1 MKHPNISDC
10 LQNELMDPALTSN
23 QQRLLDTLLDNLDG
37 MVYRCLYDM
46 NWTMTYI
53 SKGCEALTGYPAQ
66 ALLNNQ
72 HVSYENIT
80 YPEDRARARE
90 IIAKAVAQGQ
100 RFQLEYRIIRANGDI
115 IWVAERGSAIFNP
128 SGQAIAL
135 EGIIQD
141 ISNRKRI
148 EQDLFS
154 AEQKYRSM
162 FENSTLGMFQT
173 TESGMYLNANQALAD
188 LYGYASP
195 EALIGYLN
203 NISTQLYVSDSR
215 RDEFTEAVRRHGRV
229 QHFES
234 QVYKQDGQ
242 QIWISENAHAVH
254 DAEGEILY
262 YEGTVEDITERK
274 NNEHIIRQ
282 QAVTDN
288 LTGLLNRHAF
298 SGKLAS
304 LIAEADKAQRKI
316 AIAFIDLD
324 HFKLINDTLGHRAGD
339 KLLEKIAQRLI
350 QCTRPTDAIVRFGGD
365 EFVML
370 YPGLRSADDA
380 EPLLARVME
389 TISQPIE
396 INDYVFNMTCSV
408 GVSIYPD
415 HATESDTL
423 LSCAD
428 SALYSAK
435 NAGKNKVQ
443 LFSGM
448 LAKQLGE
455 RNEIE
460 YGLGHALQR
469 QELMLYY
476 QPKID
481 MKHGGVSALE
491 ALIRWQHPDRGLVPP
506 DQFIPVAEETGH
518 IFAIGEWVLQTA
530 CRKVKSMQQEFGYLI
545 PVSVNVSP
553 IQFLRGNLVETVQ
566 RVLRQERIPP
576 YLITLEVTENARFK
590 DEVMFMRTLEQL
602 KRLGVCIAIDDF
614 GIGYSNMAYLKNYP
628 IDELKI
634 DKAFVCDLEQS
645 VTNGN
650 ILLALIN
657 LGKSLHKSVTAE
669 GIETEYQHTF
679 LLHSGCDVGQGFY
692 YSRPLSEQALSAFM
706 LEQHT
711 RLAHL
716 DRVPEENGIGLPDQ
730 PL

>member
-1 MKHPNISDC
+1 MNSQTTI
-10 LQNELMDPALTSN
+10 LGIMQNEILESLLTAQ

-37 MVYRCLYDM
+37 MIYRCLYD
-46 NWTMTYI
+46 NSWTMIYV
-53 SKGCEALTGYPAQ
+53 SKGCDSLTGYPAHDL
-66 ALLNNQ
+66 LLNKEI
-72 HVSYENIT
+72 SYENIT
-80 YPEDRARARE
+80 HPEDRQKSRATIAEAIARGE
-90 IIAKAVAQGQ
+90 
-100 RFQLEYRIIRANGDI
+100 RFELEYRIIRADGEV
-115 IWVAERGSAIFNP
+115 IWVAERGSAVLDP
-128 SGQAIAL
+128 AGQPVAL

-141 ISNRKRI
+141 ISSRKRI
-148 EQDLFS
+148 EHELFS
-154 AEQKYRSM
+154 TEQKYRSM

-173 TESGMYLNANQALAD
+173 TESGTYLNANPALAK

-195 EALIGYLN
+195 AALISDLN
-203 NISTQLYVSDSR
+203 NISSQLYVSEAR
-215 RDEFTEAVRRHGRV
+215 RGEFTEAIKTQGRV
-229 QHFES
+229 QNFES
-234 QVYKQDGQ
+234 EVYRLDGGA
-242 QIWISENAHAVH
+242 IWISENAHAVY
-254 DAEGEILY
+254 DADGNILY

-274 NNEHIIRQ
+274 NHELQIRQ
-282 QAVTDN
+282 LAVTDN

-304 LIAEADKAQRKI
+304 LIAEADKMQRKI

-339 KLLEKIAQRLI
+339 KLLENVAQRLI
-350 QCTRPTDAIVRFGGD
+350 QSTRPTDAIVRFGGD

-370 YPGLRSADDA
+370 YPGLRYAEDA
-380 EPLLARVME
+380 EPLLERVME
-389 TISQPIE
+389 AISQPIA
-396 INDYVFNMTCSV
+396 IGDYVFNMTCSV

-415 HATESDTL
+415 HAQEIDSL
-423 LSCAD
+423 LTCAD

-443 LFSGM
+443 MFSGV
-448 LAKQLGE
+448 LAQQLGE

-476 QPKID
+476 QPQIN
-481 MKHGGVSALE
+481 MQHGNISALE
-491 ALIRWQHPDRGLVPP
+491 ALIRWQHPEKGLIPP

-518 IFAIGEWVLQTA
+518 ILAIGEWVLQTA
-530 CRKVKSMQQEFGYLI
+530 CQKIKSMQTEWGYLVPI
-545 PVSVNVSP
+545 AINVSP

-566 RVLRQERIPP
+566 RVLRQERVPP
-576 YLITLEVTENARFK
+576 HLITLEVTENARFK
-590 DEVMFMRTLEQL
+590 DEAMFTRTLEQL

-634 DKAFVCDLEQS
+634 DKAFVQDLEQS

-669 GIETEYQHTF
+669 GIETEYQHRF
-679 LLHSGCDVGQGFY
+679 LLHSGCDVGQGYY
-692 YSRPLSEQALSAFM
+692 YSRPLSEEALAEFM
-706 LEQHT
+706 RDQRPKFDHLQQVT
-711 RLAHL
+711 R
-716 DRVPEENGIGLPDQ
+716 
-730 PL
+730 

>member
-1 MKHPNISDC
+1 MQSRPHPDLMQS
-10 LQNELMDPALTSN
+10 ELMEALMTAQ

-37 MVYRCLYDM
+37 MVYRCLYDSD
-46 NWTMTYI
+46 WTMIYV
-53 SKGCEALTGYPAQ
+53 SKGCAALTGYPAHDL
-66 ALLNNQ
+66 LLNKTT
-72 HVSYENIT
+72 SYETIT
-80 YPEDRARARE
+80 HPDDREQARASIDAAIVKGE
-90 IIAKAVAQGQ
+90 
-100 RFQLEYRIIRANGDI
+100 RFELEYRIVRADGEI
-115 IWVAERGSAIFNP
+115 TWVAERGSAVFDNEGKP
-128 SGQAIAL
+128 VAL

-141 ISNRKRI
+141 ISGRKHI
-148 EQDLFS
+148 EHELFS
-154 AEQKYRSM
+154 TEQKYRSM

-173 TESGMYLNANQALAD
+173 TESGTYLNANPALAR
-188 LYGYASP
+188 LYGYVSP
-195 EALIGYLN
+195 AALISDLN
-203 NISTQLYVSDSR
+203 NISTQLYVSASR
-215 RDEFTEAVRRHGRV
+215 RGDFTDAIRADGRV
-229 QHFES
+229 RNFES
-234 QVYKQDGQ
+234 EVYRLDGQ
-242 QIWISENAHAVH
+242 TIWISENAHAVC
-254 DAEGEILY
+254 DPQGQILY
-262 YEGTVEDITERK
+262 YEGTVEDITDRK
-274 NNEHIIRQ
+274 NHELQIRQ
-282 QAVTDN
+282 LAVTDN

-304 LIAEADKAQRKI
+304 LIAEADKMHHKI

-339 KLLEKIAQRLI
+339 KLLENVAQRLI
-350 QCTRPTDAIVRFGGD
+350 QSTRPTDAIVRFGGD

-370 YPGLRSADDA
+370 YPAIRVAEDA

-389 TISQPIE
+389 AISKPIG
-396 INDYVFNMTCSV
+396 IGDYVFNMTCSV

-415 HATESDTL
+415 HAKDIDTL
-423 LSCAD
+423 LTCAD

-443 LFSGM
+443 MFSGM

-476 QPKID
+476 QPQIN
-481 MKHGGVSALE
+481 MQHGNISALE
-491 ALIRWQHPDRGLVPP
+491 ALIRWQHPERGLIPP

-530 CRKVKSMQQEFGYLI
+530 CQKIKSMQTEWGYMVPI
-545 PVSVNVSP
+545 AVNVSP

-566 RVLRQERIPP
+566 RVLRQERVPP
-576 YLITLEVTENARFK
+576 HLITLEVTENARFK
-590 DEVMFMRTLEQL
+590 DEAMFTRTLEQL

-634 DKAFVCDLEQS
+634 DKEFVQDLEQS

-669 GIETEYQHTF
+669 GIETEYQHRF
-679 LLHSGCDVGQGFY
+679 LLHSGCDVGQGYY
-692 YSRPLSEQALSAFM
+692 YSRPLSDEALAQFM
-706 LEQHT
+706 RDQQPKFD
-711 RLAHL
+711 HL
-716 DRVPEENGIGLPDQ
+716 QQVAR
-730 PL
+730 

>member
-1 MKHPNISDC
+1 MNSQTTIFGIM
-10 LQNELMDPALTSN
+10 QNDIMESLLTAQ

-37 MVYRCLYDM
+37 MIYRCLYDSS
-46 NWTMTYI
+46 WTMIYV
-53 SKGCEALTGYPAQ
+53 SKGCDSLTGYPAHDL
-66 ALLNNQ
+66 LLNKEI
-72 HVSYENIT
+72 SYENIT
-80 YPEDRARARE
+80 HPEDREKARAT
-90 IIAKAVAQGQ
+90 IAEAIERGE
-100 RFQLEYRIIRANGDI
+100 RFELEYRIIRADGEVV
-115 IWVAERGSAIFNP
+115 WVAERGSAVLDP
-128 SGQAIAL
+128 AGKPVAL

-141 ISNRKRI
+141 ISSRKRI
-148 EQDLFS
+148 EHELFS
-154 AEQKYRSM
+154 TEQKYRSM

-173 TESGMYLNANQALAD
+173 TESGTYLNANPALAK

-195 EALIGYLN
+195 AALISDLN
-203 NISTQLYVSDSR
+203 NISSQLYVSEAR
-215 RDEFTEAVRRHGRV
+215 RGEFTEAIRTQGRV
-229 QHFES
+229 LNFES
-234 QVYKQDGQ
+234 EVYRLDGGT
-242 QIWISENAHAVH
+242 IWISENAHAVY
-254 DAEGEILY
+254 DAHANILY
-262 YEGTVEDITERK
+262 YEGTVEDITDRK
-274 NNEHIIRQ
+274 NHELQIRQ
-282 QAVTDN
+282 MAVTDN

-304 LIAEADKAQRKI
+304 LIAEADKMQRKI

-339 KLLEKIAQRLI
+339 KLLENVAQRLI
-350 QCTRPTDAIVRFGGD
+350 QSTRPTDAIVRFGGD

-370 YPGLRSADDA
+370 YPGLRAAEDA
-380 EPLLARVME
+380 EPLLERVME
-389 TISQPIE
+389 AISQPIA
-396 INDYVFNMTCSV
+396 IGDYVFNMTCSV

-415 HATESDTL
+415 HAQEIDTL

-443 LFSGM
+443 MFSGM
-448 LAKQLGE
+448 LAQQLGE

-476 QPKID
+476 QPQIN
-481 MKHGGVSALE
+481 MQHGNISALE
-491 ALIRWQHPDRGLVPP
+491 ALIRWQHPERGLIPP

-518 IFAIGEWVLQTA
+518 IFAIGEWVLQT
-530 CRKVKSMQQEFGYLI
+530 EWGYLVPI
-545 PVSVNVSP
+545 AVNVSP

-566 RVLRQERIPP
+566 RVLRQERVPP
-576 YLITLEVTENARFK
+576 HLITLEVTENARFK
-590 DEVMFMRTLEQL
+590 DEAMFTRTLEQL

-634 DKAFVCDLEQS
+634 DKAFVQDLEQS

-669 GIETEYQHTF
+669 GIETEYQHRF
-679 LLHSGCDVGQGFY
+679 LLHSGCDVGQGYY
-692 YSRPLSEQALSAFM
+692 YSRPLSDEALAEFMREQQPKFD
-706 LEQHT
+706 
-711 RLAHL
+711 HL
-716 DRVPEENGIGLPDQ
+716 HQVAR
-730 PL
+730 

>member
-1 MKHPNISDC
+1 MRGQINWDMMQTQIVDA
-10 LQNELMDPALTSN
+10 LMTSQ

-37 MVYRCLYDM
+37 MIYRCLYDDQ
-46 NWTMTYI
+46 WTMIYV
-53 SKGCEALTGYPAQ
+53 SKGCESLTGYAPQ
-66 ALLNNQ
+66 DLILNK
-72 HVSYENIT
+72 VKSYERIT
-80 YPEDRARARE
+80 HTEDRAQARK
-90 IIAKAVAQGQ
+90 IIHDAVSRKQ
-100 RFQLEYRIIRANGDI
+100 RFALEYRIVRADGEI
-115 IWVAERGSAIFNP
+115 SWVAERGSGVFDP
-128 SGQAIAL
+128 EGKPVAL

-141 ISNRKRI
+141 ITERKRI
-148 EQDLFS
+148 EQALYS
-154 AEQKYRSM
+154 TEQKYRSM

-173 TESGMYLNANQALAD
+173 TESGTYLNANLALAK

-195 EALIGYLN
+195 AELISDLN
-203 NISTQLYVSDSR
+203 NISTQLYVEDSR
-215 RDEFTEAVRRHGRV
+215 RHDFTEAIRLQGRV
-229 QHFES
+229 QNFES
-234 QVYKQDGQ
+234 QVYRLNGET
-242 QIWISENAHAVH
+242 IWISENAHAVY
-254 DAEGEILY
+254 DAQGSILY
-262 YEGTVEDITERK
+262 YEGAVEDITDRK
-274 NNEHIIRQ
+274 NYELQIRQ
-282 QAVTDN
+282 LAVTDN

-304 LIAEADKAQRKI
+304 LIAEADKFHYKI

-339 KLLEKIAQRLI
+339 KLLENVAQRLI
-350 QCTRPTDAIVRFGGD
+350 QSTRPTDAIVRFGGD

-370 YPGLRSADDA
+370 YPGLRSAEDA
-380 EPLLARVME
+380 QPLLSRVME
-389 TISQPIE
+389 AISQPIA
-396 INDYVFNMTCSV
+396 IGDYVFNMTCSV

-415 HATESDTL
+415 HAQDIDTL
-423 LSCAD
+423 LTCAD

-443 LFSGM
+443 MFSGS
-448 LAKQLGE
+448 LAQQLGE

-476 QPKID
+476 QPQIN
-481 MKHGGVSALE
+481 MQHGNISALE
-491 ALIRWQHPDRGLVPP
+491 ALIRWQHPERGLIPP

-530 CRKVKSMQQEFGYLI
+530 CKKIKAMQTEWGYLVPI
-545 PVSVNVSP
+545 AVNVSP

-566 RVLRQERIPP
+566 RVLRQERVPP
-576 YLITLEVTENARFK
+576 HLITLEVTENARFK
-590 DEVMFMRTLEQL
+590 DEAMFTRTLEQL

-634 DKAFVCDLEQS
+634 DKAFVQDLEQS

-669 GIETEYQHTF
+669 GIENEYQHRF
-679 LLHSGCDVGQGFY
+679 LLRSGCDVGQGYY
-692 YSRPLSEQALSAFM
+692 YSKPLSDEALAEFMREQRPKFD
-706 LEQHT
+706 
-711 RLAHL
+711 HL
-716 DRVPEENGIGLPDQ
+716 QVSR
-730 PL
+730 

>member
-1 MKHPNISDC
+1 MNSQTTLFGIM
-10 LQNELMDPALTSN
+10 QNDIMESLLTAQ

-37 MVYRCLYDM
+37 MIYRCLYDS
-46 NWTMTYI
+46 NWTMIYV
-53 SKGCEALTGYPAQ
+53 SKGCETLTGYPAHEL
-66 ALLNNQ
+66 LLNKST
-72 HVSYENIT
+72 SYET
-80 YPEDRARARE
+80 MTHPDDRDKARAVIDAAIQKGE
-90 IIAKAVAQGQ
+90 
-100 RFQLEYRIIRANGDI
+100 RFELEYRIVRANGDI
-115 IWVAERGSAIFNP
+115 TWVAERGSAVFDNN
-128 SGQAIAL
+128 GQPVAL

-141 ISNRKRI
+141 ISCRKRI
-148 EQDLFS
+148 EDELFS
-154 AEQKYRSM
+154 TEQKYRSM

-173 TESGMYLNANQALAD
+173 TESGTYLNANPALAK
-188 LYGYASP
+188 LYGYVSP
-195 EALIGYLN
+195 EALIGDLN
-203 NISTQLYVSDSR
+203 NISTQLYVAESR
-215 RDEFTEAVRRHGRV
+215 RGEFTDAIRAQGRV
-229 QHFES
+229 HNFES
-234 QVYKQDGQ
+234 EVYRLNGET
-242 QIWISENAHAVH
+242 IWISENAHAVC
-254 DAEGEILY
+254 DPQGQILY
-262 YEGTVEDITERK
+262 YEGTVEDITDRK
-274 NNEHIIRQ
+274 NHELQIRQ
-282 QAVTDN
+282 LAVTDN

-304 LIAEADKAQRKI
+304 LIAEADKTHTKI

-339 KLLEKIAQRLI
+339 KLLENVAQRLI
-350 QCTRPTDAIVRFGGD
+350 QSTRPTDAIVRFGGD

-370 YPGLRSADDA
+370 YPGLRVAEDA

-389 TISQPIE
+389 AISQPIA
-396 INDYVFNMTCSV
+396 IGDYVFNMTCSV

-415 HATESDTL
+415 HAKEIDTL

-443 LFSGM
+443 MFSGA
-448 LAKQLGE
+448 LAQQLGE

-460 YGLGHALQR
+460 YGLGHAMQR

-476 QPKID
+476 QPQIN
-481 MKHGGVSALE
+481 MQHGNISALE
-491 ALIRWQHPDRGLVPP
+491 ALIRWQHPERGLIPP

-530 CRKVKSMQQEFGYLI
+530 CQKIKSMQTEWGYMVPI
-545 PVSVNVSP
+545 AVNVSP

-566 RVLRQERIPP
+566 RVLRQERVPP
-576 YLITLEVTENARFK
+576 HLITLEVTENARFK
-590 DEVMFMRTLEQL
+590 DEAMFTRTLEQL

-634 DKAFVCDLEQS
+634 DKAFVQDLEQS

-669 GIETEYQHTF
+669 GIETEYQHRF
-679 LLHSGCDVGQGFY
+679 LLHSGCDVGQGYY
-692 YSRPLSEQALSAFM
+692 YSRPLSDEALAQFMREQ
-706 LEQHT
+706 
-711 RLAHL
+711 
-716 DRVPEENGIGLPDQ
+716 Q
-730 PL
+730 PKFDHFQQVAR

>member
-1 MKHPNISDC
+1 MNSQTTI
-10 LQNELMDPALTSN
+10 LGIMQNEILESLLTAQ

-37 MVYRCLYDM
+37 MIYRCLYD
-46 NWTMTYI
+46 NSWTMIYV
-53 SKGCEALTGYPAQ
+53 SKGCDSLTGYPAHDL
-66 ALLNNQ
+66 LLNKEI
-72 HVSYENIT
+72 SYENIT
-80 YPEDRARARE
+80 HPEDRQKSRATIAEAIARRE
-90 IIAKAVAQGQ
+90 
-100 RFQLEYRIIRANGDI
+100 RFELEYRIIRADGEV
-115 IWVAERGSAIFNP
+115 IWVAERGSAVLDP
-128 SGQAIAL
+128 AGQPVAL

-141 ISNRKRI
+141 ISSRKRI
-148 EQDLFS
+148 EHELFS
-154 AEQKYRSM
+154 TEQKYRSM

-173 TESGMYLNANQALAD
+173 TESGTYLNANPALAK

-195 EALIGYLN
+195 AALISDLN
-203 NISTQLYVSDSR
+203 NISSQLYVSEAR
-215 RDEFTEAVRRHGRV
+215 RGEFTEAIKTQGRV
-229 QHFES
+229 QNFES
-234 QVYKQDGQ
+234 EVYRLDGGA
-242 QIWISENAHAVH
+242 IWISENAHAVY
-254 DAEGEILY
+254 DADGNILY

-274 NNEHIIRQ
+274 NHELQIRQ
-282 QAVTDN
+282 LAVTDN

-304 LIAEADKAQRKI
+304 LIAEADKMQRKI

-339 KLLEKIAQRLI
+339 KLLENVAQRLI
-350 QCTRPTDAIVRFGGD
+350 QSTRPTDAIVRFGGD

-370 YPGLRSADDA
+370 YPGLRSAEDA
-380 EPLLARVME
+380 EPLLERVME
-389 TISQPIE
+389 AISQPIA
-396 INDYVFNMTCSV
+396 IGDYVFNMTCSV

-415 HATESDTL
+415 HAQEIDSL
-423 LSCAD
+423 LTCAD

-443 LFSGM
+443 MFSGV
-448 LAKQLGE
+448 LAQQLGE

-476 QPKID
+476 QPQIN
-481 MKHGGVSALE
+481 MQHGNISALE
-491 ALIRWQHPDRGLVPP
+491 ALIRWQHPEKGLIPP

-518 IFAIGEWVLQTA
+518 ILAIGEWVLQTA
-530 CRKVKSMQQEFGYLI
+530 CQKIKSMQTEWGYLVPI
-545 PVSVNVSP
+545 AINVSP

-566 RVLRQERIPP
+566 RVLRQERVPP
-576 YLITLEVTENARFK
+576 HLITLEVTENARFK
-590 DEVMFMRTLEQL
+590 DEAMFTRTLEQL

-634 DKAFVCDLEQS
+634 DKAFVQDLEQS

-669 GIETEYQHTF
+669 GIETEYQHRF
-679 LLHSGCDVGQGFY
+679 LLHSGCDVGQGYY
-692 YSRPLSEQALSAFM
+692 YSRPLSEEALAEFM
-706 LEQHT
+706 RDQRPKFDHLQQVT
-711 RLAHL
+711 R
-716 DRVPEENGIGLPDQ
+716 
-730 PL
+730 

>member
-1 MKHPNISDC
+1 MNSQTTLFGIM
-10 LQNELMDPALTSN
+10 QNDIMESLLTAQ

-37 MVYRCLYDM
+37 MIYRCLYDS
-46 NWTMTYI
+46 NWTMIYV
-53 SKGCEALTGYPAQ
+53 SKGCETLTGYPAPDL
-66 ALLNNQ
+66 LLNKTT
-72 HVSYENIT
+72 SYEIIT
-80 YPEDRARARE
+80 HPDDREKARTTIDAAIQKGE
-90 IIAKAVAQGQ
+90 
-100 RFQLEYRIIRANGDI
+100 RFELEYRIIRANGDI
-115 IWVAERGSAIFNP
+115 TWVAERGSAVFDSEGKP
-128 SGQAIAL
+128 VAL

-141 ISNRKRI
+141 ISCRKRI
-148 EQDLFS
+148 EHELFS
-154 AEQKYRSM
+154 TEQKYRSM

-173 TESGMYLNANQALAD
+173 TESGTYLNANPALAR

-195 EALIGYLN
+195 AALISDLN
-203 NISTQLYVSDSR
+203 NISTQLYVAENR
-215 RDEFTEAVRRHGRV
+215 RGEFTEAIRAQGRV
-229 QHFES
+229 HNFES
-234 QVYKQDGQ
+234 EVYRLNGEA
-242 QIWISENAHAVH
+242 IWISENAHAVC
-254 DAEGEILY
+254 DPQGQILY
-262 YEGTVEDITERK
+262 YEGTVEDITDRK
-274 NNEHIIRQ
+274 NHELQIRQ
-282 QAVTDN
+282 LAVTDN

-304 LIAEADKAQRKI
+304 LIAEADKIQNKI

-339 KLLEKIAQRLI
+339 KLLENVAQRLI
-350 QCTRPTDAIVRFGGD
+350 QSTRPTDAIVRFGGD

-370 YPGLRSADDA
+370 YPGLRVAEDA

-389 TISQPIE
+389 AISQPIA
-396 INDYVFNMTCSV
+396 IGDYVFNMTCSV

-415 HATESDTL
+415 HAKEIDAL

-443 LFSGM
+443 MFSGI
-448 LAKQLGE
+448 LAQQLGE

-460 YGLGHALQR
+460 YGLGHAMQR

-476 QPKID
+476 QPQIN
-481 MKHGGVSALE
+481 MQHSNISALE
-491 ALIRWQHPDRGLVPP
+491 ALIRWQHPERGLIPP

-530 CRKVKSMQQEFGYLI
+530 CQKIKSMQTEWGYMVPI
-545 PVSVNVSP
+545 AVNVSP

-566 RVLRQERIPP
+566 RVLRQERVPP
-576 YLITLEVTENARFK
+576 HLITLEVTENARFK
-590 DEVMFMRTLEQL
+590 DEAMFTRTLEQL

-634 DKAFVCDLEQS
+634 DKAFVQDLEQS

-669 GIETEYQHTF
+669 GIETEYQHRF
-679 LLHSGCDVGQGFY
+679 LLHSGCDVGQGYY
-692 YSRPLSEQALSAFM
+692 YSRPLSDEALAQFMREQ
-706 LEQHT
+706 
-711 RLAHL
+711 
-716 DRVPEENGIGLPDQ
+716 Q
-730 PL
+730 PKFDHFQQVAR

>member
-1 MKHPNISDC
+1 MNRDTIFS
-10 LQNELMDPALTSN
+10 LMQNDIMESLLTAQ

-37 MVYRCLYDM
+37 MIYRCLYDSD
-46 NWTMTYI
+46 WTMIYV
-53 SKGCEALTGYPAQ
+53 SKGCEQLTGYPAHD
-66 ALLNNQ
+66 LLMSKNT
-72 HVSYENIT
+72 SYEFIT
-80 YPEDRARARE
+80 HAEDRARARN
-90 IIAKAVAQGQ
+90 IIDTAVSKGE
-100 RFQLEYRIIRANGDI
+100 RFQLEYRIVRANGDI
-115 IWVAERGSAIFNP
+115 TWVAERGSAVLDNEGKP
-128 SGQAIAL
+128 VAL

-141 ISNRKRI
+141 ISSRKRI
-148 EQDLFS
+148 EHELFS
-154 AEQKYRSM
+154 TEQKYRSM

-173 TESGMYLNANQALAD
+173 TESGTYLNANPALAK

-195 EALIGYLN
+195 TALISDLN
-203 NISTQLYVSDSR
+203 NISTQLYVNEHR
-215 RDEFTEAVRRHGRV
+215 RNDFTEAILAQGRV
-229 QHFES
+229 SNFES
-234 QVYKQDGQ
+234 EVYRLDGET
-242 QIWISENAHAVH
+242 IWISENAHAVY
-254 DAEGEILY
+254 DAQNNILY
-262 YEGTVEDITERK
+262 YEGTVEDITDRK
-274 NNEHIIRQ
+274 SHELQIRQ
-282 QAVTDN
+282 LAVTDN

-304 LIAEADKAQRKI
+304 LIAEADKLNHKI

-339 KLLEKIAQRLI
+339 KLLENVAQRLI
-350 QCTRPTDAIVRFGGD
+350 HSTRPTDAIVRFGGD

-370 YPGLRSADDA
+370 YPGLRQAEDA

-389 TISQPIE
+389 AISQPIA
-396 INDYVFNMTCSV
+396 IGDYVFNMTCSV

-415 HATESDTL
+415 HASEIDTL
-423 LSCAD
+423 LTCAD

-443 LFSGM
+443 MFSGA
-448 LAKQLGE
+448 LAQQLGE

-476 QPKID
+476 QPQIN
-481 MKHGGVSALE
+481 MQHGNISALE
-491 ALIRWQHPDRGLVPP
+491 ALIRWQHPERGLIPP

-530 CRKVKSMQQEFGYLI
+530 CQKIKAMQTEWGYMVPI
-545 PVSVNVSP
+545 AVNVSP

-566 RVLRQERIPP
+566 RVLRQERVPP
-576 YLITLEVTENARFK
+576 HLITLEVTENARFK
-590 DEVMFMRTLEQL
+590 DEAMFTRTLEQL

-634 DKAFVCDLEQS
+634 DKAFVQDLEQS

-669 GIETEYQHTF
+669 GIETEYQHRF
-679 LLHSGCDVGQGFY
+679 LLHSGCDVGQGYY
-692 YSRPLSEQALSAFM
+692 YSRPLSDEALAQFMREQQPKFDHF
-706 LEQHT
+706 QVGT
-711 RLAHL
+711 RA
-716 DRVPEENGIGLPDQ
+716 
-730 PL
+730 

>member
-1 MKHPNISDC
+1 MRGQINWDMMQTQIVDA
-10 LQNELMDPALTSN
+10 LMTSQ

-37 MVYRCLYDM
+37 MIYRCLYDDQ
-46 NWTMTYI
+46 WTMIYV
-53 SKGCEALTGYPAQ
+53 SKGCESLTGYAPQ
-66 ALLNNQ
+66 DLILNK
-72 HVSYENIT
+72 VKSYERIT
-80 YPEDRARARE
+80 HTEDRAQARK
-90 IIAKAVAQGQ
+90 IIHEAVSRKQ
-100 RFQLEYRIIRANGDI
+100 RFALEYRIVRADGEI
-115 IWVAERGSAIFNP
+115 SWVAERGSGVFDP
-128 SGQAIAL
+128 EGKPVAL

-141 ISNRKRI
+141 ITERKRI
-148 EQDLFS
+148 EQALYS
-154 AEQKYRSM
+154 TEQKYRSM

-173 TESGMYLNANQALAD
+173 TESGTYLNANLALAK

-195 EALIGYLN
+195 AELISDLN
-203 NISTQLYVSDSR
+203 NISTQLYVEDSR
-215 RDEFTEAVRRHGRV
+215 RHDFTEAIRLQGRV
-229 QHFES
+229 QNFES
-234 QVYKQDGQ
+234 QVYRLNGET
-242 QIWISENAHAVH
+242 IWISENAHAVY
-254 DAEGEILY
+254 DAQGSILY
-262 YEGTVEDITERK
+262 YEGTVEDITDRK
-274 NNEHIIRQ
+274 NYELQIRQ
-282 QAVTDN
+282 LAVTDN

-304 LIAEADKAQRKI
+304 LIAEADKFHYKI

-339 KLLEKIAQRLI
+339 KLLENVAQRLI
-350 QCTRPTDAIVRFGGD
+350 QSTRPTDAIVRFGGD

-370 YPGLRSADDA
+370 YPGMRSAEDA
-380 EPLLARVME
+380 QPLLSRVME
-389 TISQPIE
+389 AISQPIA
-396 INDYVFNMTCSV
+396 IGDYVFNMTCSV

-415 HATESDTL
+415 HAQDIDTL
-423 LSCAD
+423 LTCAD

-443 LFSGM
+443 MFSGS
-448 LAKQLGE
+448 LAQQLGE

-476 QPKID
+476 QPQIN
-481 MKHGGVSALE
+481 MQHGNISALE
-491 ALIRWQHPDRGLVPP
+491 ALIRWQHPERGLIPP

-530 CRKVKSMQQEFGYLI
+530 CKKIKAMQTEWGYLVPI
-545 PVSVNVSP
+545 AVNVSP

-566 RVLRQERIPP
+566 RVLRQERVPP
-576 YLITLEVTENARFK
+576 HLITLEVTENARFK
-590 DEVMFMRTLEQL
+590 DEAMFTRTLEQL

-634 DKAFVCDLEQS
+634 DKAFVQDLEQS

-669 GIETEYQHTF
+669 GIENEYQHRF
-679 LLHSGCDVGQGFY
+679 LLHSGCDVGQGYY
-692 YSRPLSEQALSAFM
+692 YSKPLSDEALAQFMREQRPKFD
-706 LEQHT
+706 
-711 RLAHL
+711 HL
-716 DRVPEENGIGLPDQ
+716 QVSR
-730 PL
+730 

>member
-1 MKHPNISDC
+1 MNSQTTLFGIM
-10 LQNELMDPALTSN
+10 QNDIMESLLTAQ

-37 MVYRCLYDM
+37 MIYRCLYDS
-46 NWTMTYI
+46 NWTMIYV
-53 SKGCEALTGYPAQ
+53 SKGCEALTGYPAPEL
-66 ALLNNQ
+66 LLNKAT
-72 HVSYENIT
+72 SYESIT
-80 YPEDRARARE
+80 HPDDREKART
-90 IIAKAVAQGQ
+90 IIDAAIEKGE
-100 RFQLEYRIIRANGDI
+100 RFELEYRIVRANGDI
-115 IWVAERGSAIFNP
+115 TWVAERGSAVFDNEGKP
-128 SGQAIAL
+128 VAL

-141 ISNRKRI
+141 INSRKRI
-148 EQDLFS
+148 EHELFS
-154 AEQKYRSM
+154 TEQKYRSM

-173 TESGMYLNANQALAD
+173 TESGTYLNANPALAK

-195 EALIGYLN
+195 AALISDLN
-203 NISTQLYVSDSR
+203 NISTQLYVAECR
-215 RDEFTEAVRRHGRV
+215 RGEFTDAIRAQGRV
-229 QHFES
+229 QNFES
-234 QVYKQDGQ
+234 EVYRLNGEA
-242 QIWISENAHAVH
+242 IWISENAHAVC
-254 DAEGEILY
+254 DPQGQILY
-262 YEGTVEDITERK
+262 YEGTVEDITDRK
-274 NNEHIIRQ
+274 NHELQIRQ
-282 QAVTDN
+282 LAVTDN

-304 LIAEADKAQRKI
+304 LIAEADKTQNKI

-339 KLLEKIAQRLI
+339 KLLENVAQRLI
-350 QCTRPTDAIVRFGGD
+350 QSTRPTDAIVRFGGD

-370 YPGLRSADDA
+370 YPRLRVAEDA

-389 TISQPIE
+389 AISQPIA
-396 INDYVFNMTCSV
+396 IGDYVFNMTCSV

-415 HATESDTL
+415 HAKEIDTL

-443 LFSGM
+443 MFSGA
-448 LAKQLGE
+448 LAQQLGE

-460 YGLGHALQR
+460 YGLGHAMQR

-476 QPKID
+476 QPQIN
-481 MKHGGVSALE
+481 MQHGNISALE
-491 ALIRWQHPDRGLVPP
+491 ALIRWQHPERGLIPP

-530 CRKVKSMQQEFGYLI
+530 CQKIKSMQTEWGYMVPI
-545 PVSVNVSP
+545 AVNVSP

-566 RVLRQERIPP
+566 RVLRQERVPP
-576 YLITLEVTENARFK
+576 HLITLEVTENARFK
-590 DEVMFMRTLEQL
+590 DEAMFTRTLEQL

-634 DKAFVCDLEQS
+634 DKAFVQDLEQS

-669 GIETEYQHTF
+669 GIETEYQHRF
-679 LLHSGCDVGQGFY
+679 LLHSGCDVGQGYY
-692 YSRPLSEQALSAFM
+692 YSRPLSDEALAQFMREQ
-706 LEQHT
+706 
-711 RLAHL
+711 
-716 DRVPEENGIGLPDQ
+716 Q
-730 PL
+730 PKFDHFQQVAR

>member
-1 MKHPNISDC
+1 MNGDIHWGMMQTQI
-10 LQNELMDPALTSN
+10 MDSLLAAQ

-37 MVYRCLYDM
+37 MIYRCLYDDQ
-46 NWTMTYI
+46 WTMIYV
-53 SKGCEALTGYPAQ
+53 SKGCETLTGYPAQ
-66 ALLNNQ
+66 DLILNK
-72 HVSYENIT
+72 VKSYERIT
-80 YPEDRARARE
+80 HTEDRAQARK
-90 IIAKAVAQGQ
+90 IIHEAVSRKQ
-100 RFQLEYRIIRANGDI
+100 RFALEYRIVRADGEI
-115 IWVAERGSAIFNP
+115 SWVAERGSGVFDP
-128 SGQAIAL
+128 EGKPVAL

-141 ISNRKRI
+141 ITERKRI
-148 EQDLFS
+148 EQALYS
-154 AEQKYRSM
+154 TEQKYRSM

-173 TESGMYLNANQALAD
+173 TESGTYLNANLALAK

-195 EALIGYLN
+195 AELISDLN
-203 NISTQLYVSDSR
+203 NISTQLYVEDSR
-215 RDEFTEAVRRHGRV
+215 RHDFTEAIRLQGRV
-229 QHFES
+229 QNFES
-234 QVYKQDGQ
+234 QVYRLNGET
-242 QIWISENAHAVH
+242 IWISENAHAVY
-254 DAEGEILY
+254 DAQGSILY
-262 YEGTVEDITERK
+262 YEGTVEDITDRK
-274 NNEHIIRQ
+274 NYELQIRQ
-282 QAVTDN
+282 LAVTDN

-304 LIAEADKAQRKI
+304 LIAEADKFHYKI

-339 KLLEKIAQRLI
+339 KLLENVAQRLI
-350 QCTRPTDAIVRFGGD
+350 QSTRPTDAIVRFGGD

-370 YPGLRSADDA
+370 YPGMRSAEDA
-380 EPLLARVME
+380 QPLLSRVME
-389 TISQPIE
+389 AISQPIA
-396 INDYVFNMTCSV
+396 IGDYVFNMTCSV

-415 HATESDTL
+415 HAQDIDTL
-423 LSCAD
+423 LTCAD

-443 LFSGM
+443 MFSGS
-448 LAKQLGE
+448 LAQQLGE

-476 QPKID
+476 QPQIN
-481 MKHGGVSALE
+481 MQHGNISALE
-491 ALIRWQHPDRGLVPP
+491 ALIRWQHPERGLIPP

-530 CRKVKSMQQEFGYLI
+530 CKKIKAMQTEWGYLVPI
-545 PVSVNVSP
+545 AVNVSP

-566 RVLRQERIPP
+566 RVLRQERVPP
-576 YLITLEVTENARFK
+576 HLITLEVTENARFK
-590 DEVMFMRTLEQL
+590 DEAMFTRTLEQL

-634 DKAFVCDLEQS
+634 DKAFVQDLEQS

-669 GIETEYQHTF
+669 GIENEYQHRF
-679 LLHSGCDVGQGFY
+679 LLHSGCDVGQGYY
-692 YSRPLSEQALSAFM
+692 YSKPLSDEALAEFMREQRPKFD
-706 LEQHT
+706 
-711 RLAHL
+711 HL
-716 DRVPEENGIGLPDQ
+716 QVSR
-730 PL
+730 

>member
-1 MKHPNISDC
+1 MNSQTTLFGIM
-10 LQNELMDPALTSN
+10 QNEVIESLLTAQ

-37 MVYRCLYDM
+37 MIYRCLYDS
-46 NWTMTYI
+46 NWTMIYV
-53 SKGCEALTGYPAQ
+53 SKGCESLTGFTPHDL
-66 ALLNNQ
+66 LLNKE
-72 HVSYENIT
+72 VSYELIT
-80 YPEDRARARE
+80 HPDDRDTARSR
-90 IIAKAVAQGQ
+90 IAEAVSKGE
-100 RFQLEYRIIRANGDI
+100 RFELEYRIVRANGDI
-115 IWVAERGSAIFNP
+115 CWVAERGSAVFDNDGNP
-128 SGQAIAL
+128 VAL

-141 ISNRKRI
+141 ISTRKRI
-148 EQDLFS
+148 EQELFS
-154 AEQKYRSM
+154 TEQKYRSM
-162 FENSTLGMFQT
+162 FENSALGMFQT
-173 TESGMYLNANQALAD
+173 TESGTYLNANPALAK
-188 LYGYASP
+188 LYGYDSP
-195 EALIGYLN
+195 AALISDLN
-203 NISTQLYVSDSR
+203 NINTQLYVSESR
-215 RDEFTEAVRRHGRV
+215 RSEFTEAIRTNGRV
-229 QHFES
+229 LNFES
-234 QVYKQDGQ
+234 EVYRLNRET
-242 QIWISENAHAVH
+242 IWISENAHAVY
-254 DAEGEILY
+254 DAQSNILY
-262 YEGTVEDITERK
+262 YEGTVEDISDRK
-274 NNEHIIRQ
+274 SYESQIRQ
-282 QAVTDN
+282 LAVTDN

-304 LIAEADKAQRKI
+304 LIADADKMQRKI

-339 KLLEKIAQRLI
+339 KLLENVAQRLI
-350 QCTRPTDAIVRFGGD
+350 QSTRPTDAIVRFGGD

-370 YPGLRSADDA
+370 YPGLRSSEDA

-389 TISQPIE
+389 TISQPIA
-396 INDYVFNMTCSV
+396 IGDYVFNMTCSV

-415 HATESDTL
+415 HAQEIDTL

-443 LFSGM
+443 MFSGS
-448 LAKQLGE
+448 LAQQLGE

-476 QPKID
+476 QPQIN
-481 MKHGGVSALE
+481 MQHGNISALE
-491 ALIRWQHPDRGLVPP
+491 ALIRWQHPEKGLIPP

-530 CRKVKSMQQEFGYLI
+530 CQKIKSMQTEWGYLVPI
-545 PVSVNVSP
+545 AINVSP

-566 RVLRQERIPP
+566 RVLRQERVPP
-576 YLITLEVTENARFK
+576 HLITLEVTENARFK
-590 DEVMFMRTLEQL
+590 DEAMFTHTLEQL

-634 DKAFVCDLEQS
+634 DKAFVQDLEQS

-669 GIETEYQHTF
+669 GIETEYQHRF
-679 LLHSGCDVGQGFY
+679 LLHSGCDVGQGYY
-692 YSRPLSEQALSAFM
+692 YSRPLSDEALAQFMREQQTKFD
-706 LEQHT
+706 
-711 RLAHL
+711 HL
-716 DRVPEENGIGLPDQ
+716 QQVAR
-730 PL
+730 

>member
-1 MKHPNISDC
+1 MNSQTI
-10 LQNELMDPALTSN
+10 LGIMQNDIMESLLTAQ
-23 QQRLLDTLLDNLDG
+23 QQRLMDTLLDNLDG
-37 MVYRCLYDM
+37 MIYRCLYDDS
-46 NWTMTYI
+46 WTMIYV
-53 SKGCEALTGYPAQ
+53 SKGCEMLTGYPAY
-66 ALLNNQ
+66 ALLLNKDR
-72 HVSYENIT
+72 SYDDIIHQD
-80 YPEDRARARE
+80 DREKVRMTVDASLE
-90 IIAKAVAQGQ
+90 KKE
-100 RFQLEYRIIRANGDI
+100 RFQLEYRIVRADGEVL
-115 IWVAERGSAIFNP
+115 WVAERGSGVYDDD
-128 SGQAIAL
+128 GQPVAL

-141 ISNRKRI
+141 ISGRKRI
-148 EQDLFS
+148 EQELFS

-162 FENSTLGMFQT
+162 FDNSTLGMFQT
-173 TESGMYLNANQALAD
+173 TESGTYLNANPALAK

-195 EALIGYLN
+195 SDLINDLN
-203 NISTQLYVSDSR
+203 NISTQLYVSEQR
-215 RDEFTEAVRRHGRV
+215 RHEFTEAIRTDGRV
-229 QHFES
+229 QNFES
-234 QVYKQDGQ
+234 EVYRLDGGT
-242 QIWISENAHAVH
+242 IWISENAHAVY
-254 DAEGEILY
+254 DACGNILY
-262 YEGTVEDITERK
+262 YEGTVEDITDRK
-274 NNEHIIRQ
+274 NHELQIRQ
-282 QAVTDN
+282 LAVTDN

-304 LIAEADKAQRKI
+304 LIAEADHMQRKI

-339 KLLEKIAQRLI
+339 KLLENVAQRLI
-350 QCTRPTDAIVRFGGD
+350 QSTRPTDAIVRFGGD

-370 YPGLRSADDA
+370 YPGLRSVEDA
-380 EPLLARVME
+380 TPLLERVME
-389 TISQPIE
+389 TISQPIA
-396 INDYVFNMTCSV
+396 IGDYVFNMTCSV

-415 HATESDTL
+415 HAQDIDTL

-435 NAGKNKVQ
+435 NAGKNKAQ
-443 LFSGM
+443 MFSGA

-476 QPKID
+476 QPQIN
-481 MKHGGVSALE
+481 MQHGNISALE
-491 ALIRWQHPDRGLVPP
+491 ALIRWQHPERGLIPP

-530 CRKVKSMQQEFGYLI
+530 CQKIKSMQAEWGYLVPI
-545 PVSVNVSP
+545 AVNVSP

-566 RVLRQERIPP
+566 RVLRQERVPP
-576 YLITLEVTENARFK
+576 HLLTLEVTENARFK
-590 DEVMFMRTLEQL
+590 DEAMFTRTLEQL

-634 DKAFVCDLEQS
+634 DKAFVRDLEQS

-669 GIETEYQHTF
+669 GIETEYQHRF

-692 YSRPLSEQALSAFM
+692 YSKPLSEQALAEFM
-706 LEQHT
+706 REQQPKFD
-711 RLAHL
+711 HL
-716 DRVPEENGIGLPDQ
+716 QQVAN
-730 PL
+730 

>member
-1 MKHPNISDC
+1 MNSHTTLADIM
-10 LQNELMDPALTSN
+10 QNDIMESLLTAQ

-37 MVYRCLYDM
+37 MIYRCLYDS
-46 NWTMTYI
+46 NWTMIYI

-66 ALLNNQ
+66 ELLLNKTI
-72 HVSYENIT
+72 SYENIT
-80 YPEDRARARE
+80 HPDDREKARAT
-90 IIAKAVAQGQ
+90 IAAAIDKGE
-100 RFQLEYRIIRANGDI
+100 RFELEYRIVRANGEEV
-115 IWVAERGSAIFNP
+115 WVAERGSAVLDP
-128 SGQAIAL
+128 SGQPVAL

-141 ISNRKRI
+141 ISCRKRI
-148 EQDLFS
+148 EHELFS
-154 AEQKYRSM
+154 TEQKYRSM

-173 TESGMYLNANQALAD
+173 TESGTYLNANPALAK

-195 EALIGYLN
+195 AALISDLN
-203 NISTQLYVSDSR
+203 NISSQLYVAESR
-215 RDEFTEAVRRHGRV
+215 RGEFTEAIQAKGRV
-229 QHFES
+229 LNFES
-234 QVYKQDGQ
+234 EVYRLNGET
-242 QIWISENAHAVH
+242 IWISENAHAVY
-254 DAEGEILY
+254 DAQGNILY
-262 YEGTVEDITERK
+262 YEGTVEDITDRK
-274 NNEHIIRQ
+274 NYELQIRQ
-282 QAVTDN
+282 LAVTDN

-304 LIAEADKAQRKI
+304 LIADADKMQRKI

-339 KLLEKIAQRLI
+339 KLLENVAQRLI
-350 QCTRPTDAIVRFGGD
+350 QSTRPTDAIVRFGGD

-370 YPGLRSADDA
+370 YPGLRSSEDA

-389 TISQPIE
+389 AISQPIA
-396 INDYVFNMTCSV
+396 IGDYVFNMTCSV

-415 HATESDTL
+415 HAQEIDTL
-423 LSCAD
+423 LTCAD

-443 LFSGM
+443 MFSGT
-448 LAKQLGE
+448 LAQQLGE

-476 QPKID
+476 QRQIN
-481 MKHGGVSALE
+481 MQHGNISALE
-491 ALIRWQHPDRGLVPP
+491 ALIRWQHPEKGLIPP
-506 DQFIPVAEETGH
+506 DQFIPIAEETGH
-518 IFAIGEWVLQTA
+518 ILAIGEWVLQTA
-530 CRKVKSMQQEFGYLI
+530 CQKIKSMQTEWGYLVPI
-545 PVSVNVSP
+545 AINVSP

-566 RVLRQERIPP
+566 RVLRQERVPP
-576 YLITLEVTENARFK
+576 HLITLEVTENARFK
-590 DEVMFMRTLEQL
+590 DEAMFTRTLEQL

-634 DKAFVCDLEQS
+634 DKAFVQDLEQS

-669 GIETEYQHTF
+669 GIETEYQHRF
-679 LLHSGCDVGQGFY
+679 LVHSGCDVGQGFY
-692 YSRPLSEQALSAFM
+692 YSRPLSEEALAQFM
-706 LEQHT
+706 RDQ
-711 RLAHL
+711 RPKFDHL
-716 DRVPEENGIGLPDQ
+716 QQVAR
-730 PL
+730 

>member
-1 MKHPNISDC
+1 MNSQTTLFGIM
-10 LQNELMDPALTSN
+10 QNDIMESLLTAQ

-37 MVYRCLYDM
+37 MIYRCLYDS
-46 NWTMTYI
+46 NWTMIYV
-53 SKGCEALTGYPAQ
+53 SKGCEALTGYPAPEL
-66 ALLNNQ
+66 LLNKAT
-72 HVSYENIT
+72 SYESIT
-80 YPEDRARARE
+80 HPDDREKART
-90 IIAKAVAQGQ
+90 IIDAAIEKGE
-100 RFQLEYRIIRANGDI
+100 RFELEYRIVRANGDI
-115 IWVAERGSAIFNP
+115 TWVAERGSAVFDNEGKP
-128 SGQAIAL
+128 VAL

-141 ISNRKRI
+141 ISGRKRI
-148 EQDLFS
+148 EDELFS
-154 AEQKYRSM
+154 TEQKYRSM

-173 TESGMYLNANQALAD
+173 TESGTYLNANPALAK
-188 LYGYASP
+188 LYGYVSP
-195 EALIGYLN
+195 EALIGDLN
-203 NISTQLYVSDSR
+203 NISTQLYVAESR
-215 RDEFTEAVRRHGRV
+215 RGEFTDAIRAQGRV
-229 QHFES
+229 HNFES
-234 QVYKQDGQ
+234 EVYRLNGET
-242 QIWISENAHAVH
+242 IWISENAHAVC
-254 DAEGEILY
+254 DPQGEILY
-262 YEGTVEDITERK
+262 YEGTVEDITDRK
-274 NNEHIIRQ
+274 NHELQIRQ
-282 QAVTDN
+282 LAVTDN

-304 LIAEADKAQRKI
+304 LIAEADKTHTKI

-339 KLLEKIAQRLI
+339 KLLENVAQRLI
-350 QCTRPTDAIVRFGGD
+350 QSTRPTDAIVRFGGD

-370 YPGLRSADDA
+370 YPGLRVAEDA

-389 TISQPIE
+389 AISQPIA
-396 INDYVFNMTCSV
+396 IGDYVFNMTCSV

-415 HATESDTL
+415 HAKEIDTL

-443 LFSGM
+443 MFSGA
-448 LAKQLGE
+448 LAQQLGE

-460 YGLGHALQR
+460 YGLGHAMQR

-476 QPKID
+476 QPQIN
-481 MKHGGVSALE
+481 MQHGNISALE
-491 ALIRWQHPDRGLVPP
+491 ALIRWQHPERGLIPP

-530 CRKVKSMQQEFGYLI
+530 CQKIKSMQTEWGYMVPI
-545 PVSVNVSP
+545 AVNVSP

-566 RVLRQERIPP
+566 RVLRQERVPP
-576 YLITLEVTENARFK
+576 HLITLEVTENARFK
-590 DEVMFMRTLEQL
+590 DEAMFTRTLEQL

-634 DKAFVCDLEQS
+634 DKAFVQDLEQS

-669 GIETEYQHTF
+669 GIETEYQHRF
-679 LLHSGCDVGQGFY
+679 LLHSGCDVGQGYY
-692 YSRPLSEQALSAFM
+692 YSRPLSDEALAQFMREQ
-706 LEQHT
+706 
-711 RLAHL
+711 
-716 DRVPEENGIGLPDQ
+716 Q
-730 PL
+730 PKFDHFQQVAR